1 MDTESFS
8 VEQGEALQHQIRTF
22 KVLCDRHKAWE
33 ANVLPVLEQQFED
46 AHRIEG
52 GEGAAEL
59 VSAMLCIR
67 PRKQRRE
74 AKAWEREWSKKRADL
89 ELAIERK
96 RSSFL
101 EAILTHRDKF
111 VIFHRDKRL
120 ECKRVAANVK
130 LHVEGV
136 DMRRQKEI
144 QQLEARRLEALR
156 ENDMDAY
163 MALVAE
169 TKNDRL
175 RFLLSETDQC
185 LATIN
190 KLVARHSS
198 EETLTERKKEEEEN
212 MVLTAGQHDAV
223 QMKDT
228 LTQPKMLQGG
238 YLKDYQLAGV
248 RWLVSLHENN
258 LNGILADEMGLGKTI
273 QALALLAHLV
283 EEKGLNGPFMIT
295 VPLSTL
301 SNWANE
307 AAKWTPGL
315 TRVIYKGTHAARKQI
330 FKEEV
335 ASLQFN
341 VLITTHEFVLKD
353 KSSLRKVAWEYIIVD
368 EGHRVKNAQ
377 SKLAQTLGTVYESR
391 RRLLLTGTPLQN
403 NLQELWSLLNFL
415 LPSVFNSL
423 DSFDSWFNKPF
434 TAFRTQSGSDLEQE
448 SDVESGFL
456 SQEERLLIVHRLHEV
471 LRPFMLRRVKQQVLQ
486 QLPEKVERVLRCNL
500 SGWQRKIYRAI
511 DSKGASSGGEGL
523 NNRQM
528 HLRKACNH
536 PYLFLTEWNIDED
549 LIRVSGKFELLDRI
563 LPKLKAGGHRVLLF
577 TQMTQLMTL
586 FEQFLNLRGM
596 KHLRLDGSTSAD
608 DREKRVALFN
618 QQDSDFFVFLLS
630 TRAGG
635 LGINL
640 TSADTVILFDS
651 DWNPTMDQQA
661 QDRAHRIGQTKVVK
675 VFRLV
680 TTTSVEDR
688 ILEKATDKRKLNGL
702 AVEAGTLDG
711 SVSSA
716 TGGGNKEMMETLLN
730 EWSTTGGSAI
740 DDEDSLSE
748 DGVSEVPDDELIN
761 EMLAGAS
768 EGPEFEL
775 YQRMDLERQEMRQAN
790 WSLAYHSRGVPLDQI
805 PPLPSTALMGRD
817 EQPPWLTSD
826 IWQNRKSDLVQ
837 HVMKTKSSFSVEQ
850 VEAAEGRGKRQRK
863 STSYAE
869 EQEEEKEEENE
880 GAV

>member
-1 MDTESFS
+1 MDADLFS
-8 VEQGEALQHQIRTF
+8 VEQGEALQHQIRAF
-22 KVLCDRHKAWE
+22 KGLCDRHKTWE
-33 ANVLPVLEQQFED
+33 ASVLPVLVQQFED
-46 AHRIEG
+46 THRTKGDEG
-52 GEGAAEL
+52 VVEL
-59 VSAMLCIR
+59 VSAKLCIR
-67 PRKQRRE
+67 SRKQRRE
-74 AKAWEREWSKKRADL
+74 VKAWEREWSKKRAEL
-89 ELAIERK
+89 ELAIERR
-96 RSSFL
+96 RSSYL
-101 EAILTHRDKF
+101 DAILSHRDEF
-111 VIFHRDKRL
+111 VTFHRDKRL
-120 ECKRVAANVK
+120 ECKKVAASVK
-130 LHVEGV
+130 SHVEGV
-136 DMRRQKEI
+136 DMRRQKEFL
-144 QQLEARRLEALR
+144 QLEARRLEALR

-175 RFLLSETDQC
+175 HFLLSETDQC

-190 KLVARHSS
+190 KLVAQHSEDTS
-198 EETLTERKKEEEEN
+198 TERRNEEEKNTILAAEQQD
-212 MVLTAGQHDAV
+212 AGQI
-223 QMKDT
+223 KET
-228 LTQPKMLQGG
+228 FTQPKMLQGG
-238 YLKDYQLAGV
+238 YLKDYQLHGL
-248 RWLVSLHENN
+248 RWLASLHENN

-283 EEKGLNGPFMIT
+283 EEKGINGPFLIT

-315 TRVIYKGTHAARKQI
+315 TRVIYKGTNAARKQI

-434 TAFRTQSGSDLEQE
+434 TAFRTQSSSDNEQE
-448 SDVESGFL
+448 SDFESGFL

-511 DSKGASSGGEGL
+511 DSKGTSSGGEGL
-523 NNRQM
+523 NNPQM
-528 HLRKACNH
+528 HLRKVCNH

-577 TQMTQLMTL
+577 TQMTQLMTI

-618 QQDSDFFVFLLS
+618 QQESDCFVFLLS

-640 TSADTVILFDS
+640 ASADTVILFDS

-702 AVEAGTLDG
+702 AVEAGALDG
-711 SVSSA
+711 SASSA
-716 TGGGNKEMMETLLN
+716 AGGGNKEMMETLLK
-730 EWSTTGGSAI
+730 EWSSTGGSAA

-748 DGVSEVPDDELIN
+748 DGASEVPDDEQIN
-761 EMLAGAS
+761 EMLAGGN

-775 YQRMDLERQEMRQAN
+775 YQRMDSERQEIRQAQ
-790 WSLAYHSRGVPLDQI
+790 WTLAHHSRGVSLDQI
-805 PPLPSTALMGRD
+805 PDLPATALMGRD
-817 EQPPWLTSD
+817 EQPSWLTSD

-837 HVMKTKSSFSVEQ
+837 YIMKTKNSAEQ
-850 VEAAEGRGKRQRK
+850 VGAEGGRGKRRRTAK
-863 STSYAE
+863 SFAE
-869 EQEEEKEEENE
+869 EKDEEED
-880 GAV
+880 